1 MKYSAVI
8 VAAGSSKRFKAGENK
23 LLYTLDD
30 GNRVIDHTLAVFK
43 ADPDCDQIV
52 VVVNSEVGNYLFS
65 KKNTGKVVFCYG
77 GKSRAESVY
86 HGLMAV
92 TCENVF
98 VHDGARCF
106 LNIADLN
113 VLKEEFE
120 KSGACILCRKVTDT
134 IKTVDEDGY
143 IVSTID
149 RETLRGAQTPQAFK
163 TDLLIDCYEKAF
175 KEGVRVTDDA
185 SAVEAF
191 SDVKIKCVESVT
203 ANIKITTIDDVR

>member
-30 GNRVIDHTLAVFK
+30 GNKVIDHTLAVFK

-52 VVVNSEVGNYLFS
+52 VVVNTEVGNYLFS
-65 KKNTGKVVFCYG
+65 KKNSGNVVYCYG

-92 TCENVF
+92 TSENVF

-106 LNIADLN
+106 LNLADLN

-120 KSGACILCRKVTDT
+120 KSGAAILCRKVTDT
-134 IKTVDEDGY
+134 IKTVDENGY

-149 RETLRGAQTPQAFK
+149 REALRGAQTPQAFK
-163 TDLLIDCYEKAF
+163 TDLLI
-175 KEGVRVTDDA
+175 
-185 SAVEAF
+185 
-191 SDVKIKCVESVT
+191 
-203 ANIKITTIDDVR
+203 